1 MNLDDIAHARLANQR
16 LTGSDFTTAA
26 EVVAWL
32 VAVQA
37 QEYAGARA
45 ALGLR
50 ARGLDD
56 AAVERA
62 FNAGEI
68 LRTHLLRPTWH
79 FVTPADVRWLL
90 KLTGP
95 RVHQVNGGMYRR
107 LELDEAT
114 LRRCGDAI
122 AGALVGGRALTRDQL
137 RDELEG
143 AGIATP
149 GGPDRAGQRLA
160 YIVMWAEL
168 EGLIASGPRLGKQFS
183 YMLLD
188 ERAPGGGPFD
198 RDAALAELA
207 GRYVRSHG
215 LATAA
220 DLANWSGLTLTDAR
234 RGIAAARPALLRED
248 VDGQTYWF
256 ADAPLPPRA
265 PSPAAYLL
273 SIYDEYTIGYKDRS
287 AIISAEDG
295 ARLGAMGNALQN
307 VMVIDGR
314 IVGTWRR
321 TLAKNTLGVELNPFQ
336 ALSEEQRAALAAA
349 AERLGKHY
357 NVPAPWVQIRG
368 W

>member
-1 MNLDDIAHARLANQR
+1 LNGDDIAQARLANQR
-16 LTGSDFTTAA
+16 LTETTFTTAA

-37 QEYAGARA
+37 QEYTGAKA

-56 AAVERA
+56 AAVEQT

-68 LRTHLLRPTWH
+68 LRTHVLRPTWH
-79 FVTPADVRWLL
+79 FVTPADIRWLL
-90 KLTGP
+90 ALTAP
-95 RVHQVNGGMYRR
+95 RVHQANGSMYRR
-107 LELDEAT
+107 LGLDDAT
-114 LRRCGDAI
+114 LRRCAEVI
-122 AGALVGGRALTRDQL
+122 TGALQGGRALTRDQL
-137 RDELEG
+137 RDALER

-188 ERAPGGGPFD
+188 ERAPAGGPFD

-207 GRYVRSHG
+207 RRYVASHG
-215 LATAA
+215 PATAA

-234 RGIAAARPALLRED
+234 RGIAAAEPALLHEE
-248 VDGQTYWF
+248 VDGQTLWF
-256 ADAPLPPRA
+256 ADAPWPPRS
-265 PSPAAYLL
+265 PSPTAYLL
-273 SIYDEYTIGYKDRS
+273 SIYDETIIGYKDRS
-287 AIISAEDG
+287 AIVSAEDG
-295 ARLGAMGNALQN
+295 ARLAAMGNALQN
-307 VMVIDGR
+307 AIVLDGR

-321 TLAKNTLGVELNPFQ
+321 TLGKDMLGVELSPFRG
-336 ALSEEQRAALAAA
+336 LSDGERRAVAKASERLAAFFGLA
-349 AERLGKHY
+349 GD
-357 NVPAPWVQIRG
+357 
-368 W
+368 